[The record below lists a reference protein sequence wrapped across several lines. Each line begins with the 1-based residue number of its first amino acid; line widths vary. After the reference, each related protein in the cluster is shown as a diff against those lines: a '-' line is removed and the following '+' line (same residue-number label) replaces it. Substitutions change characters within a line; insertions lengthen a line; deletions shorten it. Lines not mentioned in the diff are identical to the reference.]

1 MKKEIKIITGLVFC
15 LLCFNSIYAGDSLT
29 FSLDD
34 AVNYALKHS
43 ESMKIEQAGVKSAD
57 AGTMI
62 AGAGFLPKVSASAS
76 YTKLGKTS
84 NFDMLSPSYGMMQMP
99 VFGPMGDTIGFTVVP
114 GIIGADT
121 ISIPMGQEENYITQL
136 TVQQPIFTWGKII
149 SGYQI
154 SKLNLDATKED
165 YRKNKNELILNV
177 TKAFYGIIVLEE
189 FVKITEDGYKQL
201 QKHTNVIEKR
211 YNEGLASKF
220 DLLRVKVQLTNME
233 PQLIKAKDGLE
244 LAKNGF
250 KLMLGLKQNE
260 NIKLEGKLDYEP
272 ITIELEKSTK
282 IAQVNRPEIKSMN
295 MRKEMA
301 KKALFINR
309 TSNLPNIVAI
319 GNYSYK
325 KPLYFTNEWGTDW
338 NVTLAAQMQIFSGF
352 ENLGRV
358 RQASAQ
364 LSQAEHGLNLIKEG
378 IKMEVQ
384 STYLQLEQAKKL
396 VTSQKENISQAE
408 EALKIV
414 EQRYNNGLATSLEVM
429 DTQLALMQ
437 AKTNRLQAL
446 SDYVIAKC
454 AFEKA
459 VGGK

>member
-1 MKKEIKIITGLVFC
+1 MKNKIRIITGLMFC
-15 LLCFNSIYAGDSLT
+15 FLCFNSIYAEDSLT

-34 AVNYALKHS
+34 AVNYALKHN

-76 YTKLGKTS
+76 YTRLAETS
-84 NFDMLSPSYGMMQMP
+84 SLEMANPEVQVIPDSTSPTG
-99 VFGPMGDTIGFTVVP
+99 VWFKTIGY
-114 GIIGADT
+114 T
-121 ISIPMGQEENYITQL
+121 ISSFEMGQLENYVTQL

-165 YRKNKNELILNV
+165 YKKNKNELILNV

-189 FVKITEDGYKQL
+189 FVKITEDAYKQM
-201 QKHTNVIEKR
+201 QSHAGVIEKR

-220 DLLRVKVQLTNME
+220 DLLRTKVQLTNME

-250 KLMLGLKQNE
+250 KLLLGLKQNE
-260 NIKLEGKLDYEP
+260 NIKLEGALNYEP

-282 IAQVNRPEIKSMN
+282 AAQVNRPEIKSMN

-319 GNYSYK
+319 GNYYYE
-325 KPLYFTNEWGTDW
+325 KPLYFSNEWGTTW

-358 RQASAQ
+358 RQASYQ

>member
-1 MKKEIKIITGLVFC
+1 M
-15 LLCFNSIYAGDSLT
+15 
-29 FSLDD
+29 
-34 AVNYALKHS
+34 
-43 ESMKIEQAGVKSAD
+43 
-57 AGTMI
+57 
-62 AGAGFLPKVSASAS
+62 
-76 YTKLGKTS
+76 
-84 NFDMLSPSYGMMQMP
+84 
-99 VFGPMGDTIGFTVVP
+99 
-114 GIIGADT
+114 
-121 ISIPMGQEENYITQL
+121 
-136 TVQQPIFTWGKII
+136 
-149 SGYQI
+149 
-154 SKLNLDATKED
+154 
-165 YRKNKNELILNV
+165 
-177 TKAFYGIIVLEE
+177 
-189 FVKITEDGYKQL
+189 KITEDGYNQM
-201 QKHTNVIEKR
+201 QKYADVIEKR

-220 DLLRVKVQLTNME
+220 DLLRTKVQLTNME
-233 PQLIKAKDGLE
+233 PQMIKAKDGLE

-250 KLMLGLKQNE
+250 KLLLGLNQNE
-260 NIKLEGKLDYEP
+260 SIKLAGELNYEP

-282 IAQVNRPEIKSMN
+282 TAELNRAEIKSMN

-301 KKALFINR
+301 KKALFITR

-319 GNYSYK
+319 GNYCYE
-325 KPLYFTNEWGTDW
+325 KPLYFSNEWGSTW

-358 RQASAQ
+358 QQASAQ

-414 EQRYNNGLATSLEVM
+414 EQRYDNGLATSLEVM

-459 VGGK
+459 VGKVESRE